1 MTKCPD
7 YKPGIQHH
15 KSNEISSSQQAAYIT
30 VKTPWCNHVPSA
42 ATHEEVTRLGNAN
55 LLKCGGNIENC
66 ALPPEFRPAD
76 RAYQ

>member
-7 YKPGIQHH
+7 YNPGIKHH
-15 KSNEISSSQQAAYIT
+15 ESNEISQHQQATYIT
-30 VKTPWCNHVPSA
+30 SAAPWCNHVPSA
-42 ATHEEVTRLGNAN
+42 ATREGVATIGGAN

-76 RAYQ
+76 RADQ